1 MMRVVYDE
9 IIEVEKLRRPMSA
22 PQLERANGFAV
33 RLEDQ
38 WFWFSGLE
46 PAYTFG
52 RAGRMSIQVR
62 SWDLVEAATEAR
74 FDRNLGRDVLSL
86 YIVISSGVER
96 NPQTDYD
103 LIRRFAKGVSPE
115 SSHWNP

>member
-1 MMRVVYDE
+1 MRVNYDE
-9 IIEVEKLRRPMSA
+9 IVQVERLKRPMSA

-62 SWDLVEAATEAR
+62 NWDLVEAATEAR
-74 FDRNLGRDVLSL
+74 FDHGLGRDVFTL
-86 YIVISSGVER
+86 YIVDASGVEGDDA
-96 NPQTDYD
+96 TDRK
-103 LIRRFAKGVSPE
+103 LIRRFADGVNPR